1 MKILRNPHFW
11 IILLLFAVFSLLQ
24 YVEFLHLPGAAFP
37 SLHWSLTG
45 HSFNRILFLIT
56 IIYADW
62 VFGFAAGLI
71 TTLAVALA
79 ASTHLQF
86 PLTTE
91 AILGTVTIVAVGI
104 AICFFDIVKKQRKST
119 G

>member
-1 MKILRNPHFW
+1 MKIPRNTHFW
-11 IILLLFAVFSLLQ
+11 IILLLFTVFSLLQ
-24 YVEFLHLPGAAFP
+24 YVEFLHLPGATFP

-71 TTLAVALA
+71 TTLAAALV
-79 ASTHLQF
+79 SIPPTF
-86 PLTTE
+86 FISPLTTE
-91 AILGTVTIVAVGI
+91 AILETVAMVAIGV
-104 AICFFDIVKKQRKST
+104 AICFLIWSKNKE
-119 G
+119 